1 MEPRRITRSSLLS
14 GLWPAWGP
22 GGPPFHRLQGR
33 CPCELTGSVQLARKR
48 PIPYYRPSPSSS
60 SSCLSSDYSSR
71 SPSRSPSPGH
81 SHGSYSSR
89 SRTRSRTRSPSRTPS
104 PSYHSRSS
112 SESGGF

>member
-1 MEPRRITRSSLLS
+1 MSTSLLR
-14 GLWPAWGP
+14 LRVQPAEWPVANP
-22 GGPPFHRLQGR
+22 GARRTPPHRLRGR
-33 CPCELTGSVQLARKR
+33 CPCELVWLRARKR

-71 SPSRSPSPGH
+71 SHSRSHSPGH

-112 SESGGF
+112 SESGGL